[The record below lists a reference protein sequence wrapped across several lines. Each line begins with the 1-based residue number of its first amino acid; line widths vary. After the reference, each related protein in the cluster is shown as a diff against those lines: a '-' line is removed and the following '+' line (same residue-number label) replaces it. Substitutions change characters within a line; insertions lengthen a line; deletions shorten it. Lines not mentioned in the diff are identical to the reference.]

1 MKLGFFP
8 YEALH
13 YKAAQAYLD
22 RKAARGL
29 ALKKVYLGCIARL
42 EAAEQPL
49 HFVDLDIR
57 QFLEDS
63 DQDYL
68 QLCADAGWELVQ
80 TLRGM
85 LLFRA
90 APGASP
96 APIQSDAGMEW
107 ERFWKKYARKN
118 IINSLFALL
127 LAAGLLLLL
136 FSLPSSSRLSLA
148 ATVTSNSAL
157 LYLLFIGLVLSCLLM
172 DLVTVPL
179 YLFRC
184 RRSGVVETPGRFS
197 WFQGT
202 LNRLYRPLYLLA
214 ACIALAEILGAGT
227 TVKLRSNMFE
237 ESKTATIA
245 ACQEYPVVMAHDLGL
260 SDDTFEDYSRYLNGH
275 RSLLC
280 QSYDYTEL
288 SREEDEQGYIHHLAT
303 EYYDCAW
310 EFIARWVFDLRAAET
325 RRNGFSYIWRE
336 QNWENAPGLSF
347 EECYINQDGTCL
359 LIRQDKVV
367 ALVACTGVD
376 LTTQENLA
384 IIRQRLG
391 LPAA

>member
-8 YEALH
+8 YEALQ

-29 ALKKVYLGCIARL
+29 ALRKVYLGCIARFE
-42 EAAEQPL
+42 EAEKPI

-57 QFLEDS
+57 PFLEDS
-63 DQDYL
+63 DPDYL

-80 TLRGM
+80 LLRGM

-90 APGASP
+90 AAGASP

-107 ERFWKKYARKN
+107 ERFWKKFARKS
-118 IINSLFALL
+118 IIGSLVALL
-127 LAAGLLLLL
+127 LAAWLLLFL
-136 FSLPSSSRLSLA
+136 FSLPSSSRLSLVA
-148 ATVTSNSAL
+148 PVTSNSAL
-157 LYLLFIGLVLSCLLM
+157 LYLLFIGLALGCILM

-184 RRSGVVETPGRFS
+184 RRSGVVETPGRFA
-197 WFQGT
+197 WLQGA

-214 ACIALAEILGAGT
+214 ACIAFAEIFGAGT
-227 TVKLRSNMFE
+227 TVKLRSNVFE
-237 ESKTATIA
+237 ENKTATIA
-245 ACQEYPVVMAHDLGL
+245 ACQEYPVVMAYDLGL
-260 SDDTFEDYSRYLNGH
+260 SEDTFEDYSRYLNGH
-275 RSLLC
+275 GSLLC
-280 QSYDYTEL
+280 RSYNYTEL
-288 SREEDEQGYIHHLAT
+288 SHGEDEEGYIHNLVT

-310 EFIARWVFDLRAAET
+310 ELIARWAFDLRAAET
-325 RRNGFSYIWRE
+325 RSNGISYFWRGQIWE
-336 QNWENAPGLSF
+336 DAPGLGF

-359 LIRQDKVV
+359 LLRQDKVV

-376 LTTQENLA
+376 LTTPENLA
-384 IIRQRLG
+384 VIQQRLG
-391 LPAA
+391 LPTA